1 MSNKIKN
8 THLSKNA
15 YIYIRQSTSGQ
26 VMNNIESQHVQYKLS
41 ERAEQLGWPTSQI
54 KVIDQDLGC
63 SAAGTTIRSG
73 FEQLMQDICTSSVGA
88 IFSVDAS
95 RLARNGREWHTLLE
109 LCGVVGTLLI
119 DRDAVYEP
127 QASNDRLLLGFK
139 GEFSEMELRVL
150 RERSQAAIQEKAQRG
165 ELHLMISAGYV
176 KSINGNLN
184 VDPDQRVKKAIDLV
198 FCKFR
203 ELGSI
208 RQVYNWFVNNHMELP
223 IATYKNE
230 NRLQWK
236 LPSVNVLG
244 NLLKNPI
251 YAGAYAYGKTKRE
264 IEIREGKRYIKKGIV
279 LPQSEWKV
287 LIQDHHKRYISWDE
301 YQKNQ
306 TMIAN
311 NTNSK
316 RPMVIGSAGSG
327 EALLSGIL
335 RCGHCGSKMMTRY
348 QGANNKSRVYLCR
361 GKGEQNCKT
370 CISFGGKR
378 VDEALSNTMIES
390 LSPLGL
396 EAAIKATE
404 MINRTQSH
412 VRQQRMLA
420 LEQAQYQTSLAK
432 RQYAAVDPENRLV
445 AAALESDWNEALKKA
460 SQLENEIADLDQQS
474 KAVSDQD
481 RQTILSL
488 SDTLPYAWNHINA
501 DSEVKKKIVRIIIRE
516 IIAYVEPTSTE
527 KQIIKLKVHWQGGDH
542 TELELDKNRYGETNN
557 VSKAETKSIIV
568 ALARMMSDNS
578 MTGTLNRLGKKTATG
593 LTWTPA
599 RICAFRKS
607 HQIPVYKEG
616 EREARGE
623 MTPEEVSQTLGIS
636 VSKVRKMIKQN
647 ILPASQVCTGA
658 PWLIK
663 KEVLSLEQVRHA
675 VTSTVNSVPLN
686 SNSKQQSLKL
696 Q

>member
-1 MSNKIKN
+1 MSDKIQKL
-8 THLSKNA
+8 HLSRKA
-15 YIYIRQSTSGQ
+15 YIYIRQSTPGQ
-26 VMNNIESQHVQYKLS
+26 VMNNVESQHVQYRLC

-63 SAAGTTIRSG
+63 SASGTAKRFG
-73 FEQLMQDICTSSVGA
+73 FEQLMQDICTSNVGA
-88 IFSVDAS
+88 IFSVDTS

-119 DRDAVYEP
+119 DRDAIYDP
-127 QASNDRLLLGFK
+127 HASNDRLLLGFK

-150 RERSQAAIQEKAQRG
+150 RERSQAAIQEKARRG
-165 ELHLMISAGYV
+165 ELHLMISAGYI
-176 KSINGNLN
+176 KRINGELSI
-184 VDPDQRVKKAIDLV
+184 DPDQRVKKAIDLV

-208 RQVYNWFVNNHMELP
+208 RQVYHWFVNNHVELP

-251 YAGAYAYGKTKRE
+251 YAGTYAYGKTKRE
-264 IEIREGKRYIKKGIV
+264 VEIREGKKYIKKGIV
-279 LPQSEWKV
+279 LPQSEWMV
-287 LIQDHHKRYISWDE
+287 LIKDHHKGYISWDE
-301 YQKNQ
+301 YQTNQ
-306 TMIAN
+306 TMITH

-316 RPMVIGSAGSG
+316 RPVVIGSTGRG

-335 RCGHCGSKMMTRY
+335 RCGRCGAKLMTRY

-361 GKGEQNCKT
+361 GKGEQNTKT

-378 VDEALSNTMIES
+378 VDEALSNTILEA

-396 EAAIKATE
+396 EAALKATE
-404 MINRTQSH
+404 MMNGTQSH

-420 LEQAQYQTSLAK
+420 LEQAQYQVSLAK

-445 AAALESDWNEALKKA
+445 GAALESDWNEALKKV
-460 SQLENEIADLDQQS
+460 SQLENEIIELDQQS
-474 KAVSDQD
+474 VAVSDQE
-481 RQTILSL
+481 RQAILSL
-488 SDTLPYAWNHINA
+488 SDALPYVWNHKDS
-501 DSEVKKKIVRIIIRE
+501 DSEIKKKIVRIVVRE
-516 IIAYVEPTSTE
+516 IIAYVEPTSTD

-542 TELELDKNRYGETNN
+542 TELVLDKNRHGETNN
-557 VSKAETKSIIV
+557 VTKAEIKAIISTF
-568 ALARMMSDNS
+568 ARMMSDNAI
-578 MTGTLNRLGKKTATG
+578 TGVLNRLGKKTATG

-599 RICAFRKS
+599 RICAFRQGN
-607 HQIPVYKEG
+607 HIPVYKKG

-623 MTPEEVSQTLGIS
+623 MTPEEVSHALGIS
-636 VSKVRKMIKQN
+636 VSKVRKMIKLN

-663 KEVLSLEQVRHA
+663 KNVLALEQVQQA
-675 VTSTVNSVPLN
+675 ITSTVSSAPLTPDL
-686 SNSKQQSLKL
+686 KQQPLEL